1 MAVGCAQRAWMKY
14 NANKV
19 AKEGNALRNPDNKR
33 ADVLFIPQPHPG
45 AIGLALD
52 CIAMRERSI
61 SPQTLHLIVC
71 YAALYT
77 IRMRRM
83 GWVVQKGGRPQASI
97 GFRSNINLATRRSYM
112 TKNADIGK
120 GQMVIL
126 WTMLA
131 LYATGRVMQMYP
143 ERFSILPIVL
153 LQVAPPAIFAWVHG
167 SILYRWRGMAA
178 FTVFCLGAGA
188 ACESL
193 SLRTGF
199 PFGHYFFTGFMG
211 PKVLQ
216 LPILLVLAYLGI
228 GYCSWVLSLLIL
240 GYRSKPLTRASTI
253 ALPLL
258 ASFIMVLWDLSM
270 DAVWSTLDRAWIWRD
285 GGRFFGVPVS
295 NFLGWYFTA
304 FLFYQAF
311 ALYCRAHPV
320 PQLPS
325 SRSYWRAAIVCY
337 GICASGNLLVFK
349 AGLFPHAVTDA
360 SGRQWL
366 TMDILVA
373 CVVVSVFTM
382 IPVTLLSWHRL
393 KAQEA

>member
-1 MAVGCAQRAWMKY
+1 MTTSAV
-14 NANKV
+14 
-19 AKEGNALRNPDNKR
+19 
-33 ADVLFIPQPHPG
+33 
-45 AIGLALD
+45 
-52 CIAMRERSI
+52 
-61 SPQTLHLIVC
+61 
-71 YAALYT
+71 
-77 IRMRRM
+77 
-83 GWVVQKGGRPQASI
+83 
-97 GFRSNINLATRRSYM
+97 
-112 TKNADIGK
+112 IGK

-126 WTMLA
+126 WTMLF

-143 ERFSILPIVL
+143 ERFSILSIVL
-153 LQVAPPAIFAWVHG
+153 MQVAPPAIFALVHG
-167 SILYRWRGMAA
+167 SILYRFRGMAA

-199 PFGHYFFTGFMG
+199 PFGHYFFTSFMG

-240 GYRSKPLTRASTI
+240 GYRGKPLTRASTV

-258 ASFIMVLWDLSM
+258 ASFIMVIWDLSM
-270 DAVWSTLDRAWIWRD
+270 EPIWATLDRAWIWRD
-285 GGRFFGVPVS
+285 GGAFFGVPVS
-295 NFLGWYFTA
+295 NFLGWFFTA

-311 ALYCRAHPV
+311 AHYCRAYPV
-320 PQLPS
+320 GPVPS
-325 SRSYWRAAIVCY
+325 SRGYWRAAILCY
-337 GICASGNLLVFK
+337 GVCASGNLLVFR
-349 AGLFPHAVTDA
+349 AGLFPASVTDA

-366 TMDILVA
+366 TMDILIA

-393 KAQEA
+393 KTQAA